1 MGRGGYHVAST
12 SVEED
17 VSPFPRLCQA
27 FLMIGKVM
35 SHHHGPPINS
45 ETARF
50 GLATQLYLDISTL
63 ARKLTEEA
71 ANHKDFL
78 ALSSPLALSFT
89 ALCLLC
95 DVYSCPVKNCTVGK
109 ATITPE
115 AMAMQAQSIDGI
127 KTVSQSI
134 VEFAEKVNEA
144 TSTAEDLDRL
154 SPMIMD
160 CLYSAASNYAWIV
173 RESGD
178 EGSQQALESLRNC
191 LKRLGTKWRS
201 AAEYLRI
208 LEAQEV
214 CNCVSCLSS
223 FDFLFCLFLPK

>member
-1 MGRGGYHVAST
+1 MGRGGYKGVST
-12 SVEED
+12 PIEEEL
-17 VSPFPRLCQA
+17 SPFPRLCQA
-27 FLMIGKVM
+27 SLMIGKVM
-35 SHHHGPPINS
+35 DHHHGPPINS

-50 GLATQLYLDISTL
+50 GLATQLYLDISIL

-95 DVYSCPVKNCTVGK
+95 DVYCCPDKNSTVGK
-109 ATITPE
+109 IVVTPE

-127 KTVSQSI
+127 KTVSRSI
-134 VEFAEKVNEA
+134 VEFADRINEV

-214 CNCVSCLSS
+214 CKCVSCLHS
-223 FDFLFCLFLPK
+223 FASPAFVST